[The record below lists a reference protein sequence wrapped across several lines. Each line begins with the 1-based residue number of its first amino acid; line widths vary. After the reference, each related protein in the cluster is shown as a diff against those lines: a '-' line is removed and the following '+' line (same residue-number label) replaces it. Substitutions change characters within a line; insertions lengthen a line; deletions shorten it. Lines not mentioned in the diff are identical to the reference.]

1 MHAVFAG
8 IVADEVHHARLGW
21 YYLAW
26 RAPQWTRAEKQRVAD
41 RGGFV
46 LTKME
51 KQFWH
56 GRDAVPGARKGAR
69 ALGVLESKGQ
79 RETVKDVMENEIV
92 PGLDA
97 IGLGAS
103 HAWRVRERAH

>member
-1 MHAVFAG
+1 
-8 IVADEVHHARLGW
+8 
-21 YYLAW
+21 
-26 RAPQWTRAEKQRVAD
+26 
-41 RGGFV
+41 
-46 LTKME
+46 
-51 KQFWH
+51 
-56 GRDAVPGARKGAR
+56 VPGARTGAR